1 MLILEQ
7 IKKSFYILLYLI
19 FSILNANTSYSQYEK
34 IQSDR
39 FAISLNYTPVFST
52 PDLFNIFGGE
62 DGVTLKLD
70 SRGIV
75 YGFEYVAYPNML
87 FEIKEAYKIKNAIIY
102 KVKSEDSPHKNA
114 YYYIDSRFVKTTNE
128 KTEKLKGDSLTK
140 EIIIERLKSRV
151 GTPYLYGGIF
161 AFGFP
166 ELLEYYNPADE
177 ITDELKQKWTLTGV
191 DCSGLLYDVTERFTP
206 RSSKELLLFGDS
218 IDIEGKDINEIIEL
232 LQPLDIIG
240 YYGHTFYVLDDKYI
254 IEASPNKGV
263 HLVEIEKRLKWLS
276 KERIP
281 VNNIDSCLEN
291 TKCYTVRR
299 WFK

>member
-1 MLILEQ
+1 MFILEH
-7 IKKSFYILLYLI
+7 IKKLFYLLLSITFFFLI
-19 FSILNANTSYSQYEK
+19 RESSYSQYKK
-34 IQSDR
+34 IPSDK
-39 FAISLNYTPVFST
+39 FAISINYTPVFST
-52 PDLFNIFGGE
+52 PDLFSIFGGT

-70 SRGIV
+70 SRGVV
-75 YGFEYVAYPNML
+75 YSFEYVAYPNTL
-87 FEIKEAYKIKNAIIY
+87 FEIKEAYKIKSAVIY
-102 KVKSEDSPHKNA
+102 KVKSDNSPYKNA
-114 YYYIDSRFVKTTNE
+114 YYYIDSRFVKTQNE
-128 KTEKLKGDSLTK
+128 KPDNLKKDSLNK
-140 EIIIERLKSRV
+140 EIIIERLKARIGS
-151 GTPYLYGGIF
+151 PYLYGGIF

-166 ELLEYYNPADE
+166 ELLEYYKPADE

-206 RSSKELLLFGDS
+206 RSSKELLHFGDS
-218 IDIEGKDINEIIEL
+218 VDIEGKDIDEIIGL

-281 VNNIDSCLEN
+281 INNIDYCSEN